1 MFKGLLLFFELKEQ
15 MASLEDTISELT
27 NSPINIISKLYS
39 ELSLPLKNYD
49 WNATNRPLKSVE
61 TELQNDFWNSY
72 GNPHSCGGIT
82 GELSRDVVEEA
93 RKSVKRQIR
102 TINDSEIL
110 FGGQGSS
117 YWFGEICQTL
127 IKDGFTTCIT
137 FQEEL
142 HNSLVQPWV
151 ERDDVYMFLGKPYS
165 WIHKYIQLYP
175 EKKIVLLVSL
185 SSHLTGKCI
194 DFDRFEE
201 FWSGIDERYRPRV
214 VVDATCYLA
223 HWKEIPKTM
232 PYDFLAFSGHKFPG
246 GPGSSGCLVI
256 QSKYL
261 NILKEKGTPD
271 VLGIC
276 RLSLSTRLRSNLIKN
291 SESKINIQGLVD
303 DLRSFFIGTERA
315 STRFLVHDW
324 ENSSYPY
331 LYSEPVISFSVY
343 LKDIDKI
350 VHPQIV
356 SFLLL
361 NLFGIQ
367 IRAGNMCSD
376 YTVSKTGLWKDL
388 SEINLTNTPVLQPG
402 ICRLSLPRYM
412 ITEEHVK
419 YLKETFTEFLY
430 YCRNLIPLFVCSWEG
445 WSLHQ
450 NFSDFLTIKHTG
462 VISETGKT
470 SCGGCQNK
478 RESLL
483 YSHKKFEPTKKTSA
497 IYTDLVTSIVPKLKH
512 EKDCVYHH
520 PFRWFVHPL
529 DLQDEL

>member
-1 MFKGLLLFFELKEQ
+1 MFKGLLFFELKVG
-15 MASLEDTISELT
+15 MTSLEDTISELS
-27 NSPINIISKLYS
+27 NSSINIVSKLYS
-39 ELSLPLKNYD
+39 GLSLPLKNYD
-49 WNATNRPLKSVE
+49 WNATNRPLKGVE
-61 TELQNDFWNSY
+61 TELQNNFWNSY

-93 RKSVKRQIR
+93 RKSIRRQIKVV
-102 TINDSEIL
+102 DDFEVL

-117 YWFGEICQTL
+117 YWFREICKTL
-127 IKDGFTTCIT
+127 VEDGVTTCIT

-142 HNSLVQPWV
+142 HNSLVQPWS
-151 ERDDVYMFLGKPYS
+151 ERDDVCMYRGKSFS
-165 WIHKYIQLYP
+165 WIHKYIQLHP
-175 EKKIVLLVSL
+175 EKKIVLLITL

-194 DFDRFEE
+194 QFDRFEE

-223 HWKEIPKTM
+223 HWKEIPKNL

-256 QSKYL
+256 HSKYSSL
-261 NILKEKGTPD
+261 MKENGTPD

-276 RLSLSTRLRSNLIKN
+276 RLSLSTRLRSNLIRS
-291 SESKINIQGLVD
+291 SESKRNIQELVD
-303 DLRSFFIGTERA
+303 DLRSYFIETERA
-315 STRFLVHDW
+315 ATKFLVHDW
-324 ENSSYPY
+324 ENNSYPY
-331 LYSEPVISFSVY
+331 SYSEPVISFSVY
-343 LKDIDKI
+343 LKDINKV

-376 YTVSKTGLWKDL
+376 YTVAKSGLWTDL
-388 SEINLTNTPVLQPG
+388 SGIDLKTTPVLQPG
-402 ICRLSLPRYM
+402 ICRLSIPRYM
-412 ITEEHVK
+412 ITEEHVQ

-445 WSLHQ
+445 WSLHE
-450 NFSDFLTIKHTG
+450 NFPILLGIKHTG
-462 VISETGKT
+462 VVSETGKT

-483 YSHKKFEPTKKTSA
+483 YSHKKSENSKKTSA
-497 IYTDLVTSIVPKLKH
+497 IYSELVTNIVPKLKH
-512 EKDCVYHH
+512 EKDSIYHH